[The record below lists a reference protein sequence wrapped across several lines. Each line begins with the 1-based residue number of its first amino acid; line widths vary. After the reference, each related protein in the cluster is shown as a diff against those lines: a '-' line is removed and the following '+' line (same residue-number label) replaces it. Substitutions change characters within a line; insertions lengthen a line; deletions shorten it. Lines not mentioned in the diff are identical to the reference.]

1 MRQSTIIIYVFLCL
15 PVVLNGQAKL
25 LLPHILSTTEGLSD
39 NINEFMYRDSR
50 SFMWYSSSNGL
61 NRFDGTNVKVYKPN
75 SKPNSMN
82 GSIIQSNFFED
93 TKGNLWF
100 CTYNAINCYRRQ
112 TDDFAS
118 FQISLNQSK
127 IVSDYYAFFLEKNQK
142 LWLLIRGQ
150 VIRFDI
156 NTHQI
161 DTLKDKLHYRRA
173 KVFTNS
179 LGEITTILGYKYGGS
194 KGLEI
199 LIKDKNNQFQLKK
212 HEILPPFSRVSCAV
226 NDMAF
231 DNTHNLWLATNN
243 GLLLYDLNTKS
254 IIDSVKTQNTRLF
267 SSIYKT
273 SDNHLVGVSKN
284 NGIYIF
290 NHFQNNLEEHF
301 EPKDYP
307 RFASFQ
313 DSYLDNMSNLWVSEW
328 YKGITYFNL
337 KKSKFRQIF
346 HTVKEENK
354 TSIHRIIEDKEG
366 HIWSVNNTN
375 LVYLFDKKNNK
386 TTVINLSNLSRESK
400 DIEIRDL
407 ICDNLGRILIFT
419 KKDIYVFSSTG
430 QFIRIK
436 SFPSDMS
443 ILYAKR
449 LLDNKIFISSVDS
462 LGLLELNSDF
472 SMSIVPI
479 QSDMKIEKKDFL
491 NIYESKEGLIFV
503 NFNQESILILKKT
516 VKGYKL
522 IKKIECSSLDY
533 IFYEPKEDK
542 NILWIGTSN
551 GLLKFDKEQL
561 KIIDQIDEEKGLP
574 NQIIKGILPLSDN
587 KIMLSTGKGLV
598 SFNTQNH
605 ETHRFT
611 VSDGLQDEQFN
622 SHAFLKASDG
632 TFWFGG
638 LNGIN
643 FFHPKDIKLLDVP
656 AYPHIVNLKVNDE
669 PWEGKENI
677 TEVKELIFPYSQ
689 RTLTFDLVSIEYSD
703 PQNNLIQFRLK
714 NYDEK
719 WLTVKNTEGA
729 IRYANLP
736 YGTYYLQVKA
746 ANSDGVWNETI
757 RELKITILTPWYLS
771 WWFISLSILAIMLL
785 IGYILYLRISKI
797 IDLQEIR
804 INLYENLHDDLGSR
818 LTAVVMSIDIILNEI
833 KNPKI
838 AETKTINEPHVKMLN
853 EIRGM
858 GSRIVGNM
866 HLLVWA
872 TNPGNDELSN
882 VVQQMRNDKEILL
895 PKAQLDINISEEL
908 TKLKVDGNK
917 RYQLLSIFDEA
928 LTNISKY
935 AEANIVTTDFNCTND
950 IFSMRISDNGKGFD
964 TQANRQNK
972 DLSGGNG
979 FRNMR
984 NRAKRING
992 QLAVTSQLGEGTS
1005 IFLTFS
1011 LLKPSFFKR
1020 LKAFF
1025 SKFSP
1030 K

>member
-1 MRQSTIIIYVFLCL
+1 M
-15 PVVLNGQAKL
+15 
-25 LLPHILSTTEGLSD
+25 
-39 NINEFMYRDSR
+39 
-50 SFMWYSSSNGL
+50 
-61 NRFDGTNVKVYKPN
+61 
-75 SKPNSMN
+75 
-82 GSIIQSNFFED
+82 
-93 TKGNLWF
+93 
-100 CTYNAINCYRRQ
+100 
-112 TDDFAS
+112 
-118 FQISLNQSK
+118 
-127 IVSDYYAFFLEKNQK
+127 
-142 LWLLIRGQ
+142 
-150 VIRFDI
+150 
-156 NTHQI
+156 
-161 DTLKDKLHYRRA
+161 
-173 KVFTNS
+173 
-179 LGEITTILGYKYGGS
+179 
-194 KGLEI
+194 
-199 LIKDKNNQFQLKK
+199 
-212 HEILPPFSRVSCAV
+212 
-226 NDMAF
+226 
-231 DNTHNLWLATNN
+231 
-243 GLLLYDLNTKS
+243 
-254 IIDSVKTQNTRLF
+254 
-267 SSIYKT
+267 
-273 SDNHLVGVSKN
+273 
-284 NGIYIF
+284 
-290 NHFQNNLEEHF
+290 
-301 EPKDYP
+301 
-307 RFASFQ
+307 
-313 DSYLDNMSNLWVSEW
+313 
-328 YKGITYFNL
+328 
-337 KKSKFRQIF
+337 
-346 HTVKEENK
+346 
-354 TSIHRIIEDKEG
+354 
-366 HIWSVNNTN
+366 
-375 LVYLFDKKNNK
+375 
-386 TTVINLSNLSRESK
+386 
-400 DIEIRDL
+400 
-407 ICDNLGRILIFT
+407 
-419 KKDIYVFSSTG
+419 
-430 QFIRIK
+430 
-436 SFPSDMS
+436 
-443 ILYAKR
+443 
-449 LLDNKIFISSVDS
+449 
-462 LGLLELNSDF
+462 
-472 SMSIVPI
+472 
-479 QSDMKIEKKDFL
+479 
-491 NIYESKEGLIFV
+491 
-503 NFNQESILILKKT
+503 
-516 VKGYKL
+516 

-771 WWFISLSILAIMLL
+771 WWFISLSILATLL
-785 IGYILYLRISKI
+785 LVGYILYLRISKI
-797 IDLQEIR
+797 IDLQEVR

-972 DLSGGNG
+972 DISGGNG